1 LKIPRELKV
10 GFFFI
15 LAVAGFIWGLN
26 FLKGKNIFSKER
38 YFYAVYNDVNGL
50 EKSNPVLIN
59 GMRIGQV
66 NDMYF
71 DPSMNGN
78 VIIVMAV
85 KNEFPIPKNS
95 VSRIFSSDLMGSRA
109 ISIELGS
116 SDELAISGDTLVSSM
131 EATLKEEVNRQI
143 QPLKRKAENL
153 ILSID
158 SMVVAVQGVF
168 TRDIR
173 DEILTSVQ
181 SIRMTFENLETTTS
195 NIDTLV
201 VEQSNRLASIL
212 YNLDMI
218 TMNLRDNSDEINNT
232 IDNIST
238 ISDSLAMAHIPQTF
252 QNLNRVVSDISEI
265 TQKIN
270 SGEGSIGML
279 LNNDQ
284 LYIELEKT
292 TYELNQLLEDIRV
305 NPKRYVKFSLF

>member
-1 LKIPRELKV
+1 MKIPRELKV
-10 GFFFI
+10 GFFFV
-15 LAVAGFIWGLN
+15 LAIAGFIWGLN

-38 YFYAVYNDVNGL
+38 YFYAVYDDINGL

-66 NDMYF
+66 SDMYF

-78 VIIVMAV
+78 VIIVLAV

-116 SDELAISGDTLVSSM
+116 SGELAVTGDTLMSTM

-173 DEILTSVQ
+173 DEILASIQ
-181 SIRMTFENLETTTS
+181 SIRMTFQNLETTTS

-218 TMNLRDNSDEINNT
+218 TMNLRDNGEEINNT

-252 QNLNRVVSDISEI
+252 QNLNDVVSDISEI

-292 TYELNQLLEDIRV
+292 AYELNQLLEDVRT

>member
-1 LKIPRELKV
+1 MRIRRELKV
-10 GFFFI
+10 GFFFLVAI
-15 LAVAGFIWGLN
+15 AGFIWGLN

-38 YFYAVYNDVNGL
+38 YFYAVYDDVNGL

-59 GMRIGQV
+59 GMRVGQV
-66 NDMYF
+66 SDMYF
-71 DPSMNGN
+71 DPSMTGD
-78 VIIVMAV
+78 VIVVLAV
-85 KNEFPIPKNS
+85 RNEFPIPENS

-109 ISIELGS
+109 VTIIIGDSKEP
-116 SDELAISGDTLVSSM
+116 AMSGDTLVSTI
-131 EATLKEEVNRQI
+131 EATLKEEVNKQI

-168 TRDIR
+168 NRDIR

-181 SIRMTFENLETTTS
+181 SIRKTFQNLETTTS

-201 VEQSNRLASIL
+201 VTQSNRLASIL

-218 TMNLRDNSDEINNT
+218 TMNLRENGEEINNT
-232 IDNIST
+232 IDNISM
-238 ISDSLAMAHIPQTF
+238 ISDSLSQAHIPETF
-252 QNLNRVVSDISEI
+252 RNLNRVVNDIAMI
-265 TQKIN
+265 TEKIN
-270 SGEGSIGML
+270 SGEGSLGL
-279 LNNDQ
+279 LVNNDQ

-292 TYELNQLLEDIRV
+292 AYELNQLLEDIRV